1 MSGQHVLL
9 TGGTGFVGKVVLFE
23 LIRRREELGIERVTL
38 LVREGG
44 RGSASARL
52 RRLKRS
58 RCFEDLPSDWA
69 EGVETVGG
77 DLVQPFCGIAEA
89 SREELAKSVTRIIHC
104 AASIEFDL
112 PVAEAAE
119 ANIGASLNVL
129 AFGKTCVKLQQMVAV
144 STAYVSPHPGGSGAC
159 QEELV
164 KLPRPAKVLYEALQG
179 GANQDT
185 LLRETGHPNT
195 YTYTKCLSEHL
206 VTEGRGSIPLTIV
219 RPSIV
224 SASWQ
229 YPKPGWIDSN
239 AAFAGFVGLIGAG
252 HLRAIVGK
260 REAELD
266 IVPCDVVAE
275 KVVDAAFAPRS
286 EQAQVRYAVAGPQR
300 TIGVGLAA
308 DVISACFKRHP
319 IGRPPKVAYLGPDN
333 KRFRMVDWQ
342 RHKAPAQLVQMW
354 LKMSGKKRQ
363 VRRVAGL
370 VDKLK
375 YLNEAFPYFTQHTY
389 AFNASKPW
397 KADDYTRSAYLELVC
412 QGVYNFLIGRDER
425 EMTFAGK
432 KHVDP
437 TLDLKWAMSKP
448 HGNWAIRSAG
458 MAVRGGLRRCSSRVT
473 FDLPSFERARAAVP
487 PGALMVVVP
496 NHRSYLDF
504 LLCSFL
510 LFDRPDLG
518 IGIPYIAAA
527 SEFAEL
533 PGLGWLFKQTQAFYI
548 SRGGGREDPALTKRI
563 QTLAD
568 NGETLEFFI
577 EGTRSRSRR
586 FLTPKRGLLRALQN
600 TGVTCAV
607 LPVAISYDRLPE
619 EGAFLKELRGG
630 GKPKMGMRPLMKWL
644 ARATRGDVDLG
655 RIHLRCGEPQILEPS
670 TDVHAFANSVVGE
683 LQLNTVTT
691 TFHLRNFLAANP
703 ELGADLDWLRSELLR
718 RGANILASDLRSA
731 PLDQETGRGMHYHFQ
746 HIFYPDLLQ
755 RYPDHPALRHH
766 IEQHGFIAA
775 ELMPEVPAK
784 PDARLDKLLAILF
797 EPICADYQRVAAS
810 LGPKDG
816 ALLAPPVQSLV
827 RNSTDAHL
835 PDLNAA
841 YDALVARQIIVADP
855 ARQGGYSWGEHAD
868 KVKDF
873 EVSCAWPG
881 EREMQG

>member
-9 TGGTGFVGKVVLFE
+9 TGGTGFVGKVVLYE
-23 LIRRREELGIERVTL
+23 LIRRREELGIDRVTL

-44 RGSASARL
+44 RGNAAARL

-58 RCFEDLPSDWA
+58 RCFEDLPDSWSV
-69 EGVETVGG
+69 GVETVGG
-77 DLVQPFCGIAEA
+77 DLVEPHCGIEEA
-89 SREELAKSVTRIIHC
+89 TRKRLAKTVTRVIHC

-112 PVAEAAE
+112 PVIEAAQ

-129 AFGKTCVKLQQMVAV
+129 VFAKSCTRLQQMVAV
-144 STAYVSPHPGGSGAC
+144 STAYVAPHPGGEGEC
-159 QEELV
+159 EEELV
-164 KLPRPAKVLYEALQG
+164 ELPRPAKVLYDALRG
-179 GANQDT
+179 GASQDT

-206 VTEGRGSIPLTIV
+206 VTEQRGSVPLTIV

-260 REAELD
+260 RRAKLD

-275 KVVDAAFAPRS
+275 KVVDAAFAS
-286 EQAQVRYAVAGPQR
+286 ESDQAPIRYAVAGPER
-300 TIGVGLAA
+300 TIGVGFAA
-308 DVISACFKRHP
+308 DVISSSFKRHP

-333 KRFRMVDWQ
+333 RRFRMVNWQ

-354 LKMSGKKRQ
+354 LRMSGKKRQ
-363 VRRVAGL
+363 IRRVAGL

-375 YLNEAFPYFTQHTY
+375 YLNEAFPYFTEHTY
-389 AFNASKPW
+389 AFNTSKPW
-397 KADDYTRSAYLELVC
+397 VSDEYSRSRYLELVC
-412 QGVYNFLIGRDER
+412 KGVYQFLIGRDER

-437 TLDLKWAMSKP
+437 TLDLRWAASKP
-448 HGNWAIRSAG
+448 HGNWAIRGAG

-487 PGALMVVVP
+487 PGSLLVVVP

-510 LFDRPDLG
+510 FFDRPDLG

-563 QTLAD
+563 QDLAES
-568 NGETLEFFI
+568 GETLEFFI

-586 FLTPKRGLLRALQN
+586 FLSPKRGLLRALQN

-630 GKPKMGMRPLMKWL
+630 GKPKMGMRPLFRWL
-644 ARATRGDVDLG
+644 ARATRGEVDLG
-655 RIHLRCGEPQILEPS
+655 RIHLRCGEPQVLDRS
-670 TDVHAFANSVVGE
+670 VDVHRFARSVVGE
-683 LQLNTVTT
+683 LQHNTVTT
-691 TFHLRNFLAANP
+691 TFHLNNFLAAHP
-703 ELGADLDWLRSELLR
+703 ELDLDVEWLHSELLR
-718 RGANILASDLRSA
+718 RGATILKSDLKSV
-731 PLDQETGRGMHYHFQ
+731 PIDYETGRGMHYHFQ
-746 HIFYPDLLQ
+746 HVFYPDLLK

-766 IEQHGFIAA
+766 IEEHGFVPS
-775 ELMPEVPAK
+775 ELMPAPSAK
-784 PDARLDKLLAILF
+784 DDARLERLLETLF
-797 EPICADYQRVAAS
+797 DPICCDYQRVAAS

-827 RNSTDAHL
+827 RNSATAHL

-841 YDALVARQIIVADP
+841 YDALVARKIIVIDP
-855 ARQGGYSWGEHAD
+855 DRQGGYSWGENAEDIHS
-868 KVKDF
+868 F
-873 EVSCAWPG
+873 TESCAWPG
-881 EREMQG
+881 GREAQA